1 MCCENNVNESKFVK
15 YVLRSFDPQ
24 YIVMDV
30 LGSYVLRMLAR
41 KVVELT
47 EKDIHSAF
55 GAQLWLGMND
65 PWSFKMGWAA
75 FGIAGTLGAYLGWKE
90 NNTNQKQRRIDDVE
104 DTRKRNDMLKAM
116 EEKWKKEGMPAALR
130 KHRPKDD
137 AKKINIEKA
146 SETVGESKLVDIGKL
161 KAGDDAID

>member
-1 MCCENNVNESKFVK
+1 
-15 YVLRSFDPQ
+15 
-24 YIVMDV
+24 
-30 LGSYVLRMLAR
+30 
-41 KVVELT
+41 
-47 EKDIHSAF
+47 
-55 GAQLWLGMND
+55 MND